1 MKNILIIAFLLQFYS
16 NNILSQTDSA
26 RYHNLI
32 KHYDTN
38 EIIYNDYVD
47 KFWDNL
53 STSGKVFVDSILTVD
68 PYTIDSPRI
77 ETMIR
82 TSVESNQYPPIGLA
96 AGLSGHVLFDC
107 TIDQNGKILN
117 DSVLWTDNKA
127 FSLLSID
134 FLEKVKYSSLPVKV
148 KGNKVKFSMMVS
160 FVLKRK
166 KNPDIENVSVY
177 KSNCMIECPSYTIT
191 LNKDGT
197 VLYEGNSKT
206 NKPGKWIAQSDKRAF
221 ESIISILYKYDF
233 FSMKESYYID
243 VSDLGGIS
251 VTVKTS
257 SETKVV
263 GTNYYRPLQAITYI
277 VEKITDQLDWKKVE
291 D

>member
-16 NNILSQTDSA
+16 NDILSQTDSA

-32 KHYDTN
+32 KHYDTT
-38 EIIYNDYVD
+38 EIIYNDYID

-53 STSGKVFVDSILTVD
+53 ITSGRVFVDSILNFD
-68 PYTIDSPRI
+68 PFIIDLPPI
-77 ETMIR
+77 ETMIK

-117 DSVLWTDNKA
+117 DSVLWTDNKT
-127 FSLLSID
+127 FSLLTKY
-134 FLEKVKYSSLPVKV
+134 FLEKVQYNSLPVKV
-148 KGNKVKFSMMVS
+148 KGNKVKFSVMVS
-160 FVLKRK
+160 FVLNKK
-166 KNPDIENVSVY
+166 KNPEIENISVW
-177 KSNCMIECPSYTIT
+177 KSNCMTECPSYTIT
-191 LNKDGT
+191 LNNDGT

-206 NKPGKWIAQSDKRAF
+206 NKPGKWLAQSDKRAF

-233 FSMKESYYID
+233 FSMKENYYLN
-243 VSDLGGIS
+243 VSDLSGTS
-251 VTVKTS
+251 VTVTTGSATKTVS
-257 SETKVV
+257 
-263 GTNYYRPLQAITYI
+263 TNYYRPLWAVTYI